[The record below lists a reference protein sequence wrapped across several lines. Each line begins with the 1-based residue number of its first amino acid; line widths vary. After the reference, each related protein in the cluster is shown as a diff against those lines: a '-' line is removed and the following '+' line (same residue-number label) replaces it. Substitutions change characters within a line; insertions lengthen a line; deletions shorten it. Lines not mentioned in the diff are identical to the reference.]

1 MCHCVSS
8 VNPEPLYTFAEI
20 TAGLVGLAAVAAAL
34 LQRGSKLQSSD
45 LFRFY
50 LIVFW
55 GVFVVTVCF
64 IPIWVDRFI
73 SDSSL
78 FWFWSACIALA
89 ITIPFILVLIVLT
102 ELKTIKELPR
112 RWIVGML
119 VCMLLYLPAAA
130 INIIGWPLPRG
141 QTYYEIGILLGI
153 LQIVWTF
160 ADFVVHPDAAHT
172 EEDT

>member
-1 MCHCVSS
+1 MYQGESIL
-8 VNPEPLYTFAEI
+8 NPEPLYTFAEI

-34 LQRGSKLQSSD
+34 LQRGSQLQSSD

-64 IPIWVDRFI
+64 VPIWVDRFI
-73 SDSSL
+73 VDHSL
-78 FWFWSACIALA
+78 FWFWSACIALVV
-89 ITIPFILVLIVLT
+89 TLPFLLIMIVLT
-102 ELKTIKELPR
+102 ELKTLKELPG
-112 RWIVGML
+112 RWLVGML
-119 VCMLLYLPAAA
+119 VCMLLYIPAAV
-130 INIIGWPLPRG
+130 INISGWPLSRG

-160 ADFVVHPDAAHT
+160 ADFVVYPETARK
-172 EEDT
+172 EEGT